1 VEKDRSWRKADYPN
15 SKPCWQKNRYKVVE
29 KKPTQIERV
38 LASLDYD
45 KLAIIGKEE
54 EDKI

>member
-1 VEKDRSWRKADYPN
+1 MEKDRSWRKADYPN